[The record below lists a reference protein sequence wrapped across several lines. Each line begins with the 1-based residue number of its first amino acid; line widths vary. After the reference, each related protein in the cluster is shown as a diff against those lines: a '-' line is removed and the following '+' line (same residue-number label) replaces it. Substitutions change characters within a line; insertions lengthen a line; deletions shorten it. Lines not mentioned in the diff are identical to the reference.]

1 MTTPAPPPPAAP
13 AGDERLERIVER
25 VYAVPGVVDVRA
37 WLWEEKLFVAVRP
50 APNASA
56 EAVVRAA
63 SHVAQAL
70 AEPGELVEVGLL
82 ASD

>member
-1 MTTPAPPPPAAP
+1 MSTPAPPPPAP
-13 AGDERLERIVER
+13 PDGDERLERVVER

-37 WLWEEKLFVAVRP
+37 WLWDEKLFVAVRP
-50 APNASA
+50 SPNASA

-63 SHVAQAL
+63 TLVAQAL

-82 ASD
+82 AGD